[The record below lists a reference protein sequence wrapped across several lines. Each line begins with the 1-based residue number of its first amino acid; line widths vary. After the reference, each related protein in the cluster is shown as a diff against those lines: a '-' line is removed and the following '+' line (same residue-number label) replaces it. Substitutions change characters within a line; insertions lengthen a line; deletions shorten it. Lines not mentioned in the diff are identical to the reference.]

1 MGKLIRYTKVTEAC
15 DLILYFSVYSHS
27 MKYGFVTFECAQ
39 DAFTAIDSSPR
50 DEQINMYDISF
61 GGRRA
66 FCRASYADLGK
77 LAFKLWIK
85 DKYKLI
91 TLSILQTMPALIIYS
106 RMCILKQHRL
116 HQLRRTLSR
125 RCC

>member
-1 MGKLIRYTKVTEAC
+1 
-15 DLILYFSVYSHS
+15 

-66 FCRASYADLGK
+66 FCRASYADLGE
-77 LAFKLWIK
+77 LRFKL
-85 DKYKLI
+85 
-91 TLSILQTMPALIIYS
+91 
-106 RMCILKQHRL
+106 
-116 HQLRRTLSR
+116 
-125 RCC
+125 